1 MPEIEER
8 EQGIESI
15 PENIITENFFY
26 LAKEIGIQ
34 IQEVQTVPNEVNQRR
49 TTSRCIIIK
58 VEK

>member
-34 IQEVQTVPNEVNQRR
+34 VQEVQTVPNEVNQRR